1 MLVLKRNE
9 GQWIE
14 VRHRSG
20 DLLRIKVTRIRQ
32 EGSRGVLNLA
42 FEDQP
47 RHFEIRREEN
57 PKREIVPLAGFRGV
71 PDDETPAASRSPPG
85 FGIPS
90 G

>member
-20 DLLRIKVTRIRQ
+20 DVLRIKVTRIRQ
-32 EGSRGVLNLA
+32 EGPRGVLNLA
-42 FEDQP
+42 FEDEP

-57 PKREIVPLAGFRGV
+57 PKRENVSLAGFLGV
-71 PDDETPAASRSPPG
+71 PDDVAPATSRPPPG
-85 FGIPS
+85 FRVPS